1 MHSLWI
7 EIIENGHIIR
17 IYCLRVKTGFNIYS
31 NFIAF
36 YDFLFNKSRFYVHI
50 KCKYKSAQK
59 SAFPH
64 LTFFVLQCYNTFN
77 FI

>member
-1 MHSLWI
+1 MHSFWI
-7 EIIENGHIIR
+7 EITGNEDIIR
-17 IYCLRVKTGFNIYS
+17 IFCLRVKTKFNIYS

-36 YDFLFNKSRFYVHI
+36 YDFLFTFSRFCVHI
-50 KCKYKSAQK
+50 ECKYKSAQK

-64 LTFFVLQCYNTFN
+64 LTFFAPQCYNTFN